1 MKETSWKPN
10 AVVFCSCLV
19 LAPLGNNHPLLPTV
33 VIPSYHHDLQSFCQ
47 KCATGFGVAS
57 ALMNNDMDYI
67 SLLIA
72 TGDGLLSQDLREIGI
87 HERDTAKLR
96 RMLFSYH
103 PMDSIRLH
111 ARGLVQPFGKN
122 DRQAEWK
129 ETNTM
134 GELVASEA
142 VDLEQG
148 PKRLD
153 EKAREA
159 EAAVVLQR
167 GVRR

>member
-1 MKETSWKPN
+1 
-10 AVVFCSCLV
+10 
-19 LAPLGNNHPLLPTV
+19 
-33 VIPSYHHDLQSFCQ
+33 
-47 KCATGFGVAS
+47 
-57 ALMNNDMDYI
+57 
-67 SLLIA
+67 
-72 TGDGLLSQDLREIGI
+72 
-87 HERDTAKLR
+87 
-96 RMLFSYH
+96 
-103 PMDSIRLH
+103 MDSIRLH
-111 ARGLVQPFGKN
+111 ARGLEQPFAKN
-122 DRQAEWK
+122 YRQAEWK

-134 GELVASEA
+134 EELVASEA